1 MKKEVGKTLCLIAL
15 LGVAIVYLLS
25 KGIIVFDHSA
35 RRAGEGFRWNG
46 VLYIPASAED
56 YTEGKTIAKTTDNWQ
71 LNIVE
76 EDESHT
82 FMVMRSFLDQWLCVR
97 EDYEFPKE
105 GNVTAVY
112 IDGKKID
119 NAELA
124 AAAQYMLENFTAERD
139 YAVESIRHDTET
151 QQMRD
156 ISYCFEGCPV
166 GIDRNGDHIGRING
180 EWVFARRE
188 GEAGGLRTYKI
199 CAVPEEYVEILGKY
213 CG

>member
-1 MKKEVGKTLCLIAL
+1 MKKETGKTICLIAL
-15 LGVAIVYLLS
+15 VCTAAVYLLS
-25 KGIIVFDHSA
+25 RGIIVFDHSA
-35 RRAGEGFRWNG
+35 QRAGEGFRWKG
-46 VLYIPASAED
+46 ELYIPTSAAD

-97 EDYEFPKE
+97 EDYEFPKD

-124 AAAQYMLENFTAERD
+124 AAAQYMLENFAVERE
-139 YAVESIRHDTET
+139 YAVESIHHDTET

-166 GIDRNGDHIGRING
+166 GIDRNGDHIGRIDG
-180 EWVFARRE
+180 EWVIARRV
-188 GEAGGLRTYKI
+188 GESGDLRTYEL
-199 CAVPEEYVEILGKY
+199 CAVPEEYFEILAKY

>member
-1 MKKEVGKTLCLIAL
+1 MKKETGKTICLIAL
-15 LGVAIVYLLS
+15 VCAAAVYLLS
-25 KGIIVFDHSA
+25 RGIIVFDHSA
-35 RRAGEGFRWNG
+35 QRAGEGFRWKG
-46 VLYIPASAED
+46 ELYIPTSAAD
-56 YTEGKTIAKTTDNWQ
+56 YTEGKTIAKTTDNWR

-97 EDYEFPKE
+97 EDYEFPKD

-124 AAAQYMLENFTAERD
+124 AAAQYMLENFAAERE

-166 GIDRNGDHIGRING
+166 GIDRSGDHIGRIDG
-180 EWVFARRE
+180 EWVLCRRD
-188 GEAGGLRTYKI
+188 GESGGLRKYQL
-199 CAVPEEYVEILGKY
+199 CAVPEEYTEILAKY

>member
-1 MKKEVGKTLCLIAL
+1 MKKETGKTICLIAL
-15 LGVAIVYLLS
+15 VCAAAVYLLS
-25 KGIIVFDHSA
+25 RGIIVFDHSA
-35 RRAGEGFRWNG
+35 QRAGEGFRWKG
-46 VLYIPASAED
+46 ELYIPASAAD

-97 EDYEFPKE
+97 EDYECPKD

-124 AAAQYMLENFTAERD
+124 AAAQYMLENFAPERE

-151 QQMRD
+151 QQMSD

-166 GIDRNGDHIGRING
+166 GIDRSGDHIGRIYG
-180 EWVFARRE
+180 EWVLARRD
-188 GEAGGLRTYKI
+188 GEIGGLRKYQL
-199 CAVPEEYVEILGKY
+199 CAVTEEYTEILAK
-213 CG
+213 

>member
-1 MKKEVGKTLCLIAL
+1 MKKETCKTICLIAL
-15 LGVAIVYLLS
+15 ACAAAVYLLS
-25 KGIIVFDHSA
+25 RGLIVFDHSA
-35 RRAGEGFRWNG
+35 QRAGEGFRWKG
-46 VLYIPASAED
+46 ELYIPASAAD

-124 AAAQYMLENFTAERD
+124 AAAQYMLENFAPERE
-139 YAVESIRHDTET
+139 YVVESIRHDTET

-166 GIDRNGDHIGRING
+166 GIDRSGDHIGRIDG
-180 EWVFARRE
+180 EWVLARRD
-188 GEAGGLRTYKI
+188 GEIGGLRKNQL
-199 CAVPEEYVEILGKY
+199 CAVPEEYTEILTKY

>member
-1 MKKEVGKTLCLIAL
+1 MKKETGKTICLIAL
-15 LGVAIVYLLS
+15 VCAAAVYLLS
-25 KGIIVFDHSA
+25 RGIIVFDHSA
-35 RRAGEGFRWNG
+35 QRAGEGFRWKG
-46 VLYIPASAED
+46 ELYIPTSAAD
-56 YTEGKTIAKTTDNWQ
+56 YTEGKTIAKTTDNWR

-124 AAAQYMLENFTAERD
+124 AAAQYMLENFAAERE

-166 GIDRNGDHIGRING
+166 GIDRSGDHIGRIDG
-180 EWVFARRE
+180 EWVLARRD
-188 GEAGGLRTYKI
+188 GELGGLRKYQL
-199 CAVPEEYVEILGKY
+199 CAVPEEYTEILAKY